1 MTVSLLGKAV
11 KVVFG
16 TLKFVASKRSG
27 VGPSRQHGDRLIG
40 AIVEREH
47 DLEIFLAGILD
58 IVAVALRNVVDV
70 SRSNVSVRAEG
81 GEL

>member
-1 MTVSLLGKAV
+1 LFAKLDGAAASL
-11 KVVFG
+11 
-16 TLKFVASKRSG
+16 SG

-47 DLEIFLAGILD
+47 DLKIFLAGILD

-70 SRSNVSVRAEG
+70 SRPERVGAGRRRRA
-81 GEL
+81 LT